1 MHAALMTREG
11 VDSYLRTE
19 ALEWAKRRGNP
30 EAAIPS
36 LQPFK
41 LTYAK
46 LLADYG
52 FVSQAQMY
60 IESIR
65 LCTGM
70 TGGKENDKR
79 TCAPGNLASLYTKAF
94 AEALDVF
101 EDRVC
106 ISQGTSPSWLRKE
119 SLGETKTNTVRRTW
133 KFMSKG
139 MLGESRTVSEP
150 SKPSTNLDS
159 VSGPPLGNM
168 SPADQGE
175 DANMS
180 FVTAAGPPNQK
191 VTTIDHDD
199 DVNMSFVT
207 AAGPPNQKVTPI
219 DHGDDVNMSFVTAAA
234 DVLDVTSCTHKEHD
248 KNELHEGYVNVGKNT
263 QTMSLNS
270 PKTAI
275 GGPPPIISAPVRNE
289 VNIGMLSSVSETGMN
304 AKGKIQEAQ
313 SAPASFAAGME
324 QLPKGEHNSKS
335 KSDKSG
341 GKQPTPTKSP
351 QRAPASERSG
361 GRWSMKDWLTKRFN
375 PEAKVADVGDSMQA
389 RYDPKL
395 KRWIFPGDNPEEIA
409 KPLAP
414 PPIMKKDTITAKA
427 EPVAAKNDDPLSSLM
442 APPPMR
448 STPRPRYADPLASM
462 GAVHPGR
469 TPTMPSFSVSPPMG
483 SSLEPPKF
491 TVFQAKAPDRTD
503 ASPADKK
510 GKSSMPPMPDKK

>member
-150 SKPSTNLDS
+150 TKPSTNLDS

-248 KNELHEGYVNVGKNT
+248 KNELHE
-263 QTMSLNS
+263 
-270 PKTAI
+270 
-275 GGPPPIISAPVRNE
+275 
-289 VNIGMLSSVSETGMN
+289 
-304 AKGKIQEAQ
+304 
-313 SAPASFAAGME
+313 
-324 QLPKGEHNSKS
+324 
-335 KSDKSG
+335 
-341 GKQPTPTKSP
+341 
-351 QRAPASERSG
+351 
-361 GRWSMKDWLTKRFN
+361 
-375 PEAKVADVGDSMQA
+375 
-389 RYDPKL
+389 
-395 KRWIFPGDNPEEIA
+395 
-409 KPLAP
+409 
-414 PPIMKKDTITAKA
+414 
-427 EPVAAKNDDPLSSLM
+427 
-442 APPPMR
+442 
-448 STPRPRYADPLASM
+448 
-462 GAVHPGR
+462 
-469 TPTMPSFSVSPPMG
+469 
-483 SSLEPPKF
+483 
-491 TVFQAKAPDRTD
+491 
-503 ASPADKK
+503 
-510 GKSSMPPMPDKK
+510 